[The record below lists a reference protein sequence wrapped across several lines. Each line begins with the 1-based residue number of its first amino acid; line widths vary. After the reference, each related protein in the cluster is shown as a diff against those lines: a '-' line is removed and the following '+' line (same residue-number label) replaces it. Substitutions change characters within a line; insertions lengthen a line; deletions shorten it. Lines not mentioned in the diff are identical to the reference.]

1 MSIHSNVSI
10 SEPNGKWV
18 QAQVDSGEFATRD
31 EVVDDLIRQARERDI
46 IRAHLI
52 AAEQSGFVDQTPEQ
66 ILADIKEE
74 LRRNGEL

>member
-1 MSIHSNVSI
+1 MSICSDVSI

-18 QAQVDSGEFATRD
+18 QAQVDNGEFATGD

-52 AAEQSGFVDQTPEQ
+52 AAEQSGFTDQTPEE
-66 ILADIKEE
+66 ILAEAKEE
-74 LRRNGEL
+74 MRRNGEL